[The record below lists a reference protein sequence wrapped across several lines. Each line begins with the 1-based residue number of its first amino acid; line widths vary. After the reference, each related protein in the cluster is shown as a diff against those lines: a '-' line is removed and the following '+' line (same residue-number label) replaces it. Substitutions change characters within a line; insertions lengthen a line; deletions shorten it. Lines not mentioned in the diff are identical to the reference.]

1 MLIHLE
7 KLGKSF
13 GEKIV
18 LHDVT
23 ASVEREDRIG
33 IVGQNGAQVGE
44 KLVFCLSG
52 NPFAAAATLEQ
63 YAVPALLRAAGRR
76 EEDCIPVHTRGRL
89 TTGFSKPSKG
99 TRFLRARALGG
110 LVEIPGEGNA
120 EAHSSGSLS
129 AMMGCNCLVELPAG
143 SGPVAPGEEVE
154 VLNFVQ

>member
-1 MLIHLE
+1 MPFRPCCGPQGG
-7 KLGKSF
+7 GKR
-13 GEKIV
+13 
-18 LHDVT
+18 T
-23 ASVEREDRIG
+23 ASR
-33 IVGQNGAQVGE
+33 
-44 KLVFCLSG
+44 CT
-52 NPFAAAATLEQ
+52 P
-63 YAVPALLRAAGRR
+63 
-76 EEDCIPVHTRGRL
+76 GRL